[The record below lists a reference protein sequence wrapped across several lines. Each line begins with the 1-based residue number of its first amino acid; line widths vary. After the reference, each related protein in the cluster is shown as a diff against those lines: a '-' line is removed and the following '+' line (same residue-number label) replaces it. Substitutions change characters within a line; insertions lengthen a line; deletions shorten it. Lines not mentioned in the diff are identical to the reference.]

1 MINITR
7 HIKTLNKLPC
17 DPHGYWSAGLPLFNQ
32 NTQKTAGNDKVNF
45 AAGEREGALG
55 YNEWRVAA

>member
-7 HIKTLNKLPC
+7 HIKSLNKLPC
-17 DPHGYWSAGLPLFNQ
+17 RPISMRVAGLSLFNP
-32 NTQKTAGNDKVNF
+32 NTQKTAINDKVNF